1 MKWNIFKIEKKHPTF
16 AKEIL
21 HVYNKVI
28 TYQNVKTEY
37 NRYYLNASL
46 ITKLK
51 FAIINS
57 SSFLFILFTLSWG
70 SCSVDS
76 ICSACWELVSK

>member
-1 MKWNIFKIEKKHPTF
+1 MKWNILKIEKKHPTF

-37 NRYYLNASL
+37 
-46 ITKLK
+46 KQ
-51 FAIINS
+51 
-57 SSFLFILFTLSWG
+57 ILFKCFFNYQTK
-70 SCSVDS
+70 
-76 ICSACWELVSK
+76 ICHN